1 MRQKNKVGGISFP
14 DFTLYY
20 KTTVIKSL
28 AWVQKQTHRSR
39 DRSENSEINPYIY
52 RQLIYNRGA
61 KNIQWRKNCLFSTIN
76 GAGKTGQPYAK
87 E

>member
-1 MRQKNKVGGISFP
+1 MRQKNKVGGISLP

-61 KNIQWRKNCLFSTIN
+61 KNIQWRKNSLFSTIN